1 MSQFDSTLR
10 LFEAMDGL
18 DDTFIEESML
28 PDGGRPAS
36 VLRGRGNRNGLLS
49 RFARSG
55 WAVAILCAVVSLSVL
70 TAIVKLGIG
79 APAGDSQPPQ
89 NQGPANQVTDTL
101 PSETDELPQEA
112 VTLPEESDRVPAGT
126 TSVDEQGLRY
136 KSNGDGTCVCMG
148 FTADEGQT
156 TLRIPNHSPDG
167 DVVISLY
174 AYAFSSC
181 MELTDVTLPAG
192 LRSYD
197 RGTFPMEVEIYH
209 LYGNILYLGT
219 EKNPYMV
226 AVATADNRPGATSLH
241 PHTRLLADRALTYDS
256 GSYFAMKWG
265 DSVPAYTDSEVFS
278 LPSTLAYVGEY
289 ALLDVGR
296 DVTYNGYLIGWDSL
310 TASPRT
316 GLIRTV
322 DGQPVT
328 VTCLDGVTPSET
340 FELRDV
346 RVDSGATL
354 EGDVFFGGY
363 YSYYR
368 GINEDYY
375 AYLRE
380 PEAYTAI
387 PEQFVTVS
395 AVFGEESRVLTA
407 DELAA
412 VRLLPTFAGDSDLT
426 AFTEAFNR
434 DPAALYAGKTVV
446 MVYLTET
453 ALYGHTLTD
462 ITVTDGRIH
471 ITLTRTGEDASDAVG
486 SRFVLIPV
494 EDPNGN
500 IAEYEVEVEVNG

>member
-18 DDTFIEESML
+18 DDAFIAESML
-28 PDGGRPAS
+28 PDSGSPAS
-36 VLRGRGNRNGLLS
+36 LLRGRGNRNGLLS

-55 WAVAILCAVVSLSVL
+55 WAVAMLCAVVSLSVL
-70 TAIVKLGIG
+70 VAIVKLGLNG
-79 APAGDSQPPQ
+79 PAGNLPPE
-89 NQGPANQVTDTL
+89 NMDPAGSVSDTL
-101 PSETDELPQEA
+101 PSETDEP
-112 VTLPEESDRVPAGT
+112 VTLPAESDRVPVGT
-126 TSVDEQGLRY
+126 ASVDETGLRY
-136 KSNGDGTCVCMG
+136 VSNGDGTCTCMG

-156 TLRIPNHSPDG
+156 EITIPNHSPDG
-167 DVVISLY
+167 DVVIRIY
-174 AYAFSSC
+174 AYAFSNH
-181 MELTDVTLPAG
+181 MGLTKVTLPAG
-192 LRSYD
+192 LRVYD
-197 RGTFPMEVEIYH
+197 RGTFPMEANIYH
-209 LYGNILYLGT
+209 LFGNILYLGT

-322 DGQPVT
+322 DGQPIT
-328 VTCLDGVTPSET
+328 VTCLDGSTPSET

-346 RVDSGATL
+346 RVDSRATL

-363 YSYYR
+363 YTYYR

-380 PEAYTAI
+380 PEAYAAI

-434 DPAALYAGKTVV
+434 DPAALYAGKSVV
-446 MVYLTET
+446 MVYLTEK
-453 ALYGHTLTD
+453 YMCDHTLTD

-471 ITLTRTGEDASDAVG
+471 ITLTRSAEGEELVG
-486 SRFVLIPV
+486 SRFILSPV
-494 EDPNGN
+494 EDPEGKL
-500 IAEYEVEVEVNG
+500 AGCDVSFAVKDQ

>member
-18 DDTFIEESML
+18 DDAFITESML
-28 PDGGRPAS
+28 PDSGSPAS
-36 VLRGRGNRNGLLS
+36 LLRGRGNRNGLLS

-55 WAVAILCAVVSLSVL
+55 WAVAMLCAVVSLSVL
-70 TAIVKLGIG
+70 VAIVKLGLNG
-79 APAGDSQPPQ
+79 PAGNLPPE
-89 NQGPANQVTDTL
+89 NMDPAGSVSDTL
-101 PSETDELPQEA
+101 PSETDEP
-112 VTLPEESDRVPAGT
+112 VTLPAESDRVPVGT
-126 TSVDEQGLRY
+126 ASVDETGLRY
-136 KSNGDGTCVCMG
+136 VSNGDGTCTCMG

-156 TLRIPNHSPDG
+156 EITIPNHSPDG
-167 DVVISLY
+167 DVVIRIY
-174 AYAFSSC
+174 AYAFSNH
-181 MELTDVTLPAG
+181 MGLTKVTLPAG
-192 LRSYD
+192 LRVYD
-197 RGTFPMEVEIYH
+197 RGTFPMEANIYH
-209 LYGNILYLGT
+209 LFGNILYLGT

-256 GSYFAMKWG
+256 GSYFAMKWQET
-265 DSVPAYTDSEVFS
+265 VPDYTDSEVFT
-278 LPSTLAYVGEY
+278 LPSTLAYIGEY

-328 VTCLDGVTPSET
+328 VTCLDGSTPSET

-363 YSYYR
+363 YTYYR

-380 PEAYTAI
+380 PEAYAAI

-412 VRLLPTFAGDSDLT
+412 VRLLPTFAGDSNLT

-434 DPAALYAGKTVV
+434 DPAALYRGKSVV
-446 MVYLTET
+446 MVYLTENSM
-453 ALYGHTLTD
+453 YDHTLTD

-471 ITLTRTGEDASDAVG
+471 ITLTRSAEGEELVG
-486 SRFVLIPV
+486 SRFILIPV
-494 EDPNGN
+494 EDPEGKL
-500 IAEYEVEVEVNG
+500 AGCDVSFAVKDK

>member
-1 MSQFDSTLR
+1 MSQFDSSLR

-18 DDTFIEESML
+18 DDAFIEEGML
-28 PDGGRPAS
+28 PDGGRPVS

-70 TAIVKLGIG
+70 TAIVKLGMG
-79 APAGDSQPPQ
+79 APAGDAVPPEQ
-89 NQGPANQVTDTL
+89 QGPANQVTDTL
-101 PSETDELPQEA
+101 PSETDEP

-126 TSVDEQGLRY
+126 VSVDEAGLRY
-136 KSNGDGTCVCMG
+136 ISNGDGTCDCVG
-148 FTADEGQT
+148 FTNRNESVTA
-156 TLRIPNHSPDG
+156 LRIPDYSPDR
-167 DVVISLY
+167 DVVIALDS
-174 AYAFSSC
+174 YAFSSC
-181 MELTDVTLPAG
+181 MELTEVTLPAG

-197 RGTFPMEVEIYH
+197 RGTFPMEAEIYH

-310 TASPRT
+310 TAGDRKA
-316 GLIRTV
+316 LIRTT

-328 VTCLDGVTPSET
+328 VTCLDGTTVSEAA
-340 FELRDV
+340 EVRDV
-346 RVDSGATL
+346 RIDSTACL
-354 EGDVFFGGY
+354 ENGVFFGGY
-363 YSYYR
+363 FTYYR

-380 PEAYTAI
+380 PEAYAAI

-407 DELAA
+407 EDLTGL
-412 VRLLPTFAGDSDLT
+412 RLLPSFTGDADLT
-426 AFTEAFNR
+426 AFAEAFNR
-434 DPAALYAGKTVV
+434 DPATLYAGKSVV

-462 ITVTDGRIH
+462 VTVTDGRIH

-494 EDPNGN
+494 EDPEGKL
-500 IAEYEVEVEVNG
+500 AGCDVSFAVKDK